1 MAIGKLL
8 NIHIP
13 DLRQTRRTKML
24 AHLSDLHLG
33 RSAEDDGQAEKL
45 ARALV
50 EIGIDHVLVT
60 GDLTHRGRRR
70 EWDLFHE
77 TFARLLADG
86 RVTVVPGN
94 HDRLGD
100 DLGDA
105 IMPGARVQ
113 IVTRDGLH
121 IVRVNSTGDHNRS
134 WIQGH
139 GLLHEADLDA
149 IDAALD
155 ETPRDHLAVI
165 ALHHHVVPLP
175 EEHAAE
181 RLSNFLN
188 LPFTI
193 ELGRGR
199 ELLQRLRGRCGLVLH
214 GHRHVPRG
222 VRLQEGGMH
231 TVQIFNAGSSTL
243 LGGARVF
250 EHAGGVLVSSPW
262 WLETS
267 EAPGQGVSWAATPT
281 VSHDREWRIA

>member
-1 MAIGKLL
+1 MIGKILS
-8 NIHIP
+8 IP
-13 DLRQTRRTKML
+13 DLRTARRTKML
-24 AHLSDLHLG
+24 AHLSDLHMG
-33 RSAEDDGQAEKL
+33 WRVEDDAQAEKL

-60 GDLTHRGRRR
+60 GDVTHRGRRR
-70 EWDLFHE
+70 EWDLFVD
-77 TFARLLADG
+77 TFSHLIGTG
-86 RVTVVPGN
+86 RVTVIPGN

-100 DLGDA
+100 DLGDT
-105 IMPGARVQ
+105 IMPGERVQ
-113 IVTRDGLH
+113 CVTQDGLH
-121 IVRVNSTGDHNRS
+121 IVKVNSTGDHNRS

-139 GLLHEADLDA
+139 GILLPEDLDA
-149 IDAALD
+149 IDEALD
-155 ETPRDHLAVI
+155 QTPRDHLPVI

-188 LPFTI
+188 LPFTV

-222 VRLQEGGMH
+222 VRVQEGMH
-231 TVQIFNAGSSTL
+231 TVRIFNAGSSTI

-250 EHAGGVLVSSPW
+250 EHTGGVLVSSPW

-267 EAPGQGVSWAATPT
+267 DEPGQGVSWAATPT
-281 VSHDREWRIA
+281 VSHDREWRVA

>member
-1 MAIGKLL
+1 MTTGKILT
-8 NIHIP
+8 IP
-13 DLRQTRRTKML
+13 DLRRARRTKML
-24 AHLSDLHLG
+24 AHLSDLHMG
-33 RSAEDDGQAEKL
+33 RSDEDDAQAKKL

-50 EIGIDHVLVT
+50 EIGVDHVLVT
-60 GDLTHRGRRR
+60 GDITHRGRRR
-70 EWDLFHE
+70 EWELFE
-77 TFARLLADG
+77 NTFAPLLAAG
-86 RVTVVPGN
+86 CLSVIPGN

-100 DLGDA
+100 DLGDT
-105 IMPGARVQ
+105 IMPGPRVQ
-113 IVTRDGLH
+113 CVTRDSLH

-139 GLLHEADLDA
+139 GILHEADLDA

-222 VRLQEGGMH
+222 VRLQENMH
-231 TVQIFNAGSSTL
+231 TVRIFNAGSSTI
-243 LGGARVF
+243 LGGVRVF
-250 EHAGGVLVSSPW
+250 EHAGGVLVNNPW

-267 EAPGQGVSWAATPT
+267 DAPGQGVSWAATPT
-281 VSHDREWRIA
+281 VSHDREWRVA

>member
-1 MAIGKLL
+1 
-8 NIHIP
+8 
-13 DLRQTRRTKML
+13 ML
-24 AHLSDLHLG
+24 AHLSDLHMG
-33 RSAEDDGQAEKL
+33 RSPEDAPQAAQL

-60 GDLTHRGRRR
+60 GDVTHKGRRR
-70 EWDLFHE
+70 EWELFE
-77 TFARLLADG
+77 TTFGALLETG

-100 DLGDA
+100 DMGDT
-105 IMPGARVQ
+105 IMPGERVQ
-113 IVTRDGLH
+113 CVTRDGLY

-134 WIQGH
+134 WIAGH
-139 GLLHEADLDA
+139 GILLPEDLDA

-181 RLSNFLN
+181 RLSFFLGW
-188 LPFTI
+188 PFTA
-193 ELGRGR
+193 ELERGR
-199 ELLQRLRGRCGLVLH
+199 ELLDRIWGRCGLVLH

-222 VRLQEGGMH
+222 VRVHEGMH
-231 TVQIFNAGSSTL
+231 AIRIFNAGSSTL

-250 EHAGGVLVSSPW
+250 EHAGGVLVNSPW
-262 WLETS
+262 WLEAS
-267 EAPGQGVSWAATPT
+267 ALPGRGVTWAATPT
-281 VSHDREWRIA
+281 VSHDREWRVA

>member
-1 MAIGKLL
+1 MIGKVLS
-8 NIHIP
+8 IP
-13 DLRQTRRTKML
+13 DLRKARRTKML
-24 AHLSDLHLG
+24 AHLSDLHMG
-33 RSAEDDGQAEKL
+33 RSAEDDAQAEAL

-60 GDLTHRGRRR
+60 GDVTHRGRRR
-70 EWDLFHE
+70 EWELFE
-77 TFARLLADG
+77 DAFERLSADG
-86 RVTVVPGN
+86 RLTVVPGN

-100 DLGDA
+100 DMGDT

-113 IVTRDGLH
+113 TVTADGLY

-139 GLLHEADLDA
+139 GILHEADLDA
-149 IDAALD
+149 VDAALD

-222 VRLQEGGMH
+222 VRLQEGMH
-231 TVQIFNAGSSTL
+231 TVRIFNAGSSTI

-250 EHAGGVLVSSPW
+250 EHAGGVLVNSPW
-262 WLETS
+262 WLESS
-267 EAPGQGVSWAATPT
+267 ESPGQGVSWAATPT
-281 VSHDREWRIA
+281 VSHDREWRVA

>member
-1 MAIGKLL
+1 MMAKVLS
-8 NIHIP
+8 IP
-13 DLRQTRRTKML
+13 DLRTPRQTKML
-24 AHLSDLHLG
+24 AHLSDLHFG
-33 RSAEDDGQAEKL
+33 RGADDQAQAEML

-50 EIGIDHVLVT
+50 EMGIDHVLVT
-60 GDLTHRGRRR
+60 GDVTHRGRLR
-70 EWDLFHE
+70 EWDLFQE
-77 TFARLLADG
+77 AFASLLAAG
-86 RVTVVPGN
+86 RVTAIPGN

-100 DLGDA
+100 DLGEV

-113 IVTRDGLH
+113 CVTADGLY

-139 GLLHEADLDA
+139 GILHAEDIDA

-155 ETPRDHLAVI
+155 ETPRDHLAIV

-214 GHRHVPRG
+214 GHRHIPRG
-222 VRLQEGGMH
+222 VRLQEGMH
-231 TVQIFNAGSSTL
+231 TVRIFNAGSSTI
-243 LGGARVF
+243 LGGARIF
-250 EHAGGVLVSSPW
+250 EHAGGVLVNSPW
-262 WLETS
+262 WLEAS
-267 EAPGQGVSWAATPT
+267 DAPGQGVSWAVTPT
-281 VSHDREWRIA
+281 VSHDREWRVA